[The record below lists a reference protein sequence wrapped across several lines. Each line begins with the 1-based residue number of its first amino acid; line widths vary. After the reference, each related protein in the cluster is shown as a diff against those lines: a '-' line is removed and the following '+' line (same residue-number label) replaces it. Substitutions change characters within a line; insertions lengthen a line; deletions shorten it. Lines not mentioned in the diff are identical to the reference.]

1 MKKAL
6 IIFAI
11 FIMADI
17 HAEPTRLITD
27 SERQQVYAIG
37 KANGIPLSVTR
48 QLMHE
53 ESRGYADA
61 VSPMTPEGY
70 CSRGLFQIYERP
82 SNLNQLLSDHWKSK
96 ELFDVYDPLDNATV
110 AMRYLSALHNRFG
123 NWIHALYFY
132 NHGSITGVSDDTRAY
147 AYRIVNAR

>member
-1 MKKAL
+1 MV
-6 IIFAI
+6 
-11 FIMADI
+11 DI

-37 KANGIPLSVTR
+37 KANGIPLSIVK

-61 VSPMTPEGY
+61 ISPLTKEGY
-70 CSRGLFQIYERP
+70 RSRGIFQIYDKTG
-82 SNLNQLLSDHWKSK
+82 NLEWLLSKYW
-96 ELFDVYDPLDNATV
+96 EGCEFDIYDPIDNATV
-110 AMRYLSALHNRFG
+110 AMRYLSALHKRFG

-132 NHGSITGVSDDTRAY
+132 NHGRITGVSDDTRAY
-147 AYRIVNAR
+147 AHRIVNAR